1 MDKIPVIVVNG
12 FLESGKTTFIKEVT
26 ENDDKMRGSTIVII
40 STEEG
45 EVEYEKEWLE
55 KHHVF
60 LVPILNQEEFTKDK
74 IDAIHKKYR
83 ANLYVLELNAFYDN
97 EGIEIPN
104 YMNFVQQITL
114 VDASSFKVM
123 FNNMR
128 KVFFGVFRFSD
139 FVIFNRCDGVEEL
152 ASFRRQVRAIN
163 QHAQIAFETNDGSLT
178 TQLEEDLPYDLKQDN
193 IYIEDDAYP
202 IWYTEVYDKYEKYS
216 HKIFKFR
223 AYVSDIVDEKT
234 FIVGR
239 NVMVCCAEDI
249 QMLAYEVIN
258 ETNVKVKKGDA
269 IYLECEV
276 TFEYS
281 VIDKEDT
288 VILRAKK
295 INKLKE
301 DLTKVLGM

>member
-1 MDKIPVIVVNG
+1 MEKVPVIVVNG

-40 STEEG
+40 LTEEG

-55 KHHVF
+55 KYHVF
-60 LVPILNQEEFTKDK
+60 VETVLEKDGLNKET
-74 IDAIHKKYR
+74 IDQIHKKYK
-83 ANLYVLELNAFYDN
+83 ANLYVLELNPFFDN
-97 EGIEIPN
+97 EGIDIPD
-104 YMNFVQQITL
+104 YMGFVQQITL

-128 KVFFGVFRFSD
+128 KVFSSIFKFSD
-139 FVIFNRCDGVEEL
+139 FVIFNRCDGIEEL

-163 QHAQIAFETNDGSLT
+163 QQTQIAFETSDGSLT
-178 TQLEEDLPYDLKQDN
+178 TKLEEDLPYDLKQDN
-193 IYIEDDAYP
+193 IYIEDDVYP
-202 IWYTEVYDKYEKYS
+202 IWYTEVYDKYEKYF

-223 AYVSDIVDEKT
+223 AFVGDIINKKT

-239 NVMVCCAEDI
+239 NVMVCCAEDV
-249 QMLAYEVIN
+249 QMLGYEVIN
-258 ETNVKVKKGDA
+258 ETNEKVRKGDS

-295 INKLKE
+295 IEKLKE
-301 DLTKVLGM
+301 DLTKVIGM